1 MAQLNEFKV
10 KSFLQHLVPGILAL
24 LFGISVMAA
33 IIVELATGYDP
44 SSRTAYIFGIIFTA
58 AIIIFG
64 IYFLMQAVH
73 IHKKFLS
80 QLKKEDRQ
88 LLLAQ
93 LKSGEDVFL
102 SHSVIVTPDF
112 IVLFERKLTSFVRI
126 YKIEELVACFSKAKY
141 LSSTE
146 IGEYELIIGDVHKR
160 YTDLSVTGEDAPNMS
175 AAYQMILNTV
185 PWIMNN
191 YSDDRAEFMANHKKE
206 SYRKACVRTVEARR
220 KNMTENK
227 VTI

>member
-10 KSFLQHLVPGILAL
+10 RSFLQHLVPGLLAL
-24 LFGISVMAA
+24 LFGISVLVA
-33 IIVELATGYDP
+33 IIMELATGYDP
-44 SSRTAYIFGIIFTA
+44 SSRTAYILGIIFTA

-64 IYFLMQAVH
+64 IWFIMQAVH
-73 IHKKFLS
+73 IHRKFLAY
-80 QLKKEDRQ
+80 LNKEDRQ
-88 LLLAQ
+88 LLLSQ
-93 LKSGEDVFL
+93 LKSGENVFL
-102 SHSVIVTPDF
+102 SHSVIVTEDF
-112 IVLFERKLTSFVRI
+112 VVLFERKLSSFVKIYRI
-126 YKIEELVACFSKAKY
+126 QELVACFSKAKY

-146 IGEYELIIGDVHKR
+146 IGEYELVLGDSRKR
-160 YTDLSVTGEDAPNMS
+160 YTDLSVTGSDAANMNK
-175 AAYQMILNTV
+175 AYEMILNTV

-206 SYRKACVRTVEARR
+206 SFRKMCVRTVEARK